1 MIWTTSLTIAQG
13 AELFISGLKK
23 LRLGNVE
30 LQFHTTK
37 NRRRTSKAFL
47 QVSIYS
53 YTIPYIYISLEMLD

>member
-47 QVSIYS
+47 QVSI
-53 YTIPYIYISLEMLD
+53 LEMLD